1 MNRSVAS
8 LWTSHHTNLE
18 RLLILLCIGLTV
30 IGGMC
35 KHSLD
40 KLHSQIEIRNKEIV
54 MLKAIQNGRTIHLD
68 SSVSTKPFFLT
79 YSQILEDFI
88 LANVFKD
95 VSDGFYIDVG
105 ANEPIIDSVT
115 KHFYINGWHGIN
127 IEPLENRFN
136 QLVKDR
142 ARDINLRIAV
152 GESEGELEL
161 YENDQLTTFK
171 VDQAQK
177 WKTIPTPRKV
187 NVTTL
192 AKICEQ
198 YCRDVNIIHFLK
210 VDVEGFEAEVLKGAD
225 FKRFRPQVINLEWN
239 RTNKTELEEVLNDND
254 YQLALKYKWDA
265 YYYDTHIP
273 NLLSRF
279 TPVSEL
285 LKQYFIAKIFSY

>member
-1 MNRSVAS
+1 
-8 LWTSHHTNLE
+8 
-18 RLLILLCIGLTV
+18 
-30 IGGMC
+30 
-35 KHSLD
+35 
-40 KLHSQIEIRNKEIV
+40 